1 MTRSC
6 SYLFCISALAAVFG
20 LGACR
25 DPEGNLVEQTIE
37 KNFTVNPTAR
47 LTIRNGDGAVR
58 LYGAKTTE
66 VKIQA
71 IKRAYGADRLDKIM
85 VNATGQADSVD
96 IDTTYPPRPKL
107 SWSDRSG
114 TVDYTIVV
122 PETCTVSRL
131 ELTNGEV
138 LIEGMRDAAVSAKL
152 VNGRMLDHNGF
163 GKHDLF
169 VANGAL
175 DVTFD
180 WWERRKFSV
189 GAKIVNGNLRA
200 FMPGESSFHLV
211 ASATSGNI
219 ANDFGDREKSSD
231 TKVRKIDMY
240 VGEAA
245 LPSIELQATEGNIG
259 VIEANP

>member
-1 MTRSC
+1 MMRC
-6 SYLFCISALAAVFG
+6 CFPLFCVGALAVVCG
-20 LGACR
+20 LAGCR
-25 DPEGNLVEQTIE
+25 DPEARLVEQTIE

-47 LTIRNGDGAVR
+47 LTIRNVDGAIR
-58 LYGAKTTE
+58 LYGSKTTE
-66 VKIQA
+66 VRIQA
-71 IKRAYGADRLDKIM
+71 IKRAYGADRLDKII
-85 VNATGQADSVD
+85 VNATGGADSVD

-175 DVTFD
+175 DLTFD
-180 WWERRKFSV
+180 WWERRKFSAN
-189 GAKIVNGNLRA
+189 AKIVNGNLRA
-200 FMPGESSFHLV
+200 FIPGESSFHLL

-219 ANDFGDREKSSD
+219 ANDFGDQEKNSE
-231 TKVRKIDMY
+231 TKVRKIDMF
-240 VGEAA
+240 VGDAA
-245 LPSIELQATEGNIG
+245 LPTIDLQATEGNIG
-259 VIEANP
+259 VTEANP

>member
-1 MTRSC
+1 MMRC
-6 SYLFCISALAAVFG
+6 RLHFFCIGAIAAVG
-20 LGACR
+20 LLAGCR
-25 DPEGNLVEQTIE
+25 DPEENLVEQTIE
-37 KNFTVNPTAR
+37 KNFTVSPTAR
-47 LTIRNGDGAVR
+47 LTIRNVDGAIRV
-58 LYGAKTTE
+58 YGSKTTE

-71 IKRAYGADRLDKIM
+71 IKRAYGADRLDKIV
-85 VNATGQADSVD
+85 VNATGQTDSVD

-114 TVDYTIVV
+114 AVDYTIVV

-138 LIEGMRDAAVSAKL
+138 LIEGMRDATVSAKL

-180 WWERRKFSV
+180 WWERRKFFV
-189 GAKIVNGNLRA
+189 NAKIVNGNLRA
-200 FMPGESSFHLV
+200 MIPGESSFHLL
-211 ASATSGNI
+211 AAATSGNI
-219 ANDFGDREKSSD
+219 ANDFGARELNSN
-231 TKVRKIDMY
+231 TKVRKVDMF
-240 VGEAA
+240 VGDAA
-245 LPSIELQATEGNIG
+245 LPTIDLQATEGNIA
-259 VIEANP
+259 VVEANP

>member
-1 MTRSC
+1 MMRC
-6 SYLFCISALAAVFG
+6 RFHLFRVGAVAAVCG
-20 LGACR
+20 LAGCS
-25 DPEGNLVEQTIE
+25 DPEGRLVEQTIE

-47 LTIRNGDGAVR
+47 VTIRNVDGAIR
-58 LYGAKTTE
+58 IYGSKTAE

-71 IKRAYGADRLDKIM
+71 IKRAYGADRLDKIV

-96 IDTTYPPRPKL
+96 IDTTFPPRPKL

-114 TVDYTIVV
+114 TVDYTIIV
-122 PETCTVSRL
+122 PETCTISRL

-138 LIEGMRDAAVSAKL
+138 LVEGMRDAAVSAKL

-175 DVTFD
+175 DVTFN

-189 GAKIVNGNLRA
+189 NAKIVNGNLRT
-200 FMPGESSFHLV
+200 FIPGDSSFHLM
-211 ASATSGNI
+211 AAATSGNI
-219 ANDFGDREKSSD
+219 ANDFGDQKQSPN

-240 VGEAA
+240 VGDAA
-245 LPSIELQATEGNIG
+245 LPSIELQATEGNIS